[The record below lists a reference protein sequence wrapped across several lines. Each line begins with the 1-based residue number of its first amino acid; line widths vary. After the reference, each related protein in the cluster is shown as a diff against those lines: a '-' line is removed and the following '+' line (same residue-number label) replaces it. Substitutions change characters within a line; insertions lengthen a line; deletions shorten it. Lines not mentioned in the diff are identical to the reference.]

1 MILERSHVI
10 LHHSVLGTTFKGIDH
25 PISTPDVPIHQFRG
39 IKYASIPARF
49 RQSKLV
55 TSYPSSVDATRHGY
69 VSFSCYTYSNAK
81 VLMQPNMS
89 TA

>member
-1 MILERSHVI
+1 MILDRTHAI

-39 IKYASIPARF
+39 IKYATVPARF

-55 TSYPSSVDATRHGY
+55 TSYPHLVDATRHG
-69 VSFSCYTYSNAK
+69 
-81 VLMQPNMS
+81 
-89 TA
+89 